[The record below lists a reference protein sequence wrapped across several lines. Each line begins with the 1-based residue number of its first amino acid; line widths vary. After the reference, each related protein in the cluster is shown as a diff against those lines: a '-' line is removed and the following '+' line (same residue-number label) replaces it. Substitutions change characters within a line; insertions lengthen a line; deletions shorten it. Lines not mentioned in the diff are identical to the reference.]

1 MLNNIKINIA
11 RLYEFLDTTDILSS
25 GNNYIMFVLEW
36 ISDHNGKL
44 LYKGTLWDFTQ

>member
-11 RLYEFLDTTDILSS
+11 RLYEFLDTTDVLSS
-25 GNNYIMFVLEW
+25 GNKDIMFVLEW